1 MYQRKYE
8 VFFIVDPDLPDSD
21 LKSLETRLKEVVNR
35 EGGSVLS
42 YNSWGKKKLAYPVK
56 KRTRGHYFLMEFVGG
71 SDLPQELER
80 NLKIDERVLRFI
92 TVKLDDRYE
101 PGKDESTQVPPPPSF
116 DDASTEEK
124 SSSDS
129 SEMTEQEE
137 QEQGQENE

>member
-21 LKSLETRLKEVVNR
+21 LKSLETRLKEIVAR

-42 YNSWGKKKLAYPVK
+42 YNSWGKKKLAYSVK
-56 KRTRGHYFLMEFVGG
+56 KRTRGHYFLMEFLGG
-71 SDLPQELER
+71 SELPQELER

-101 PGKDESTQVPPPPSF
+101 PGKDESIQVPPPSY
-116 DDASTEEK
+116 DEASTEEG
-124 SSSDS
+124 SSL
-129 SEMTEQEE
+129 EMPEQKEE
-137 QEQGQENE
+137 QEQENE